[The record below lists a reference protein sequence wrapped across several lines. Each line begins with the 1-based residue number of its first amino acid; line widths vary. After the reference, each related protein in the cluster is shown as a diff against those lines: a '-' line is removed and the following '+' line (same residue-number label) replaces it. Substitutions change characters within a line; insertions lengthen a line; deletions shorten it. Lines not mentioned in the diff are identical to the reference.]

1 MQSESQTAPSGCAAF
16 LLETFKFFPL
26 LTKPLGFAG
35 VQVPVRAVSL
45 CVCVCACVL
54 ARMSVCVCVCA
65 KMWGHTM
72 Y

>member
-26 LTKPLGFAG
+26 LIKPLGFAG
-35 VQVPVRAVSL
+35 VPGTGKGCVSL
-45 CVCVCACVL
+45 CVCVCVRAC
-54 ARMSVCVCVCA
+54 AHVCVCVCA